1 VDKRHGDFRI
11 SHEQGRSLNLGCTPH
26 QPARLSKA
34 NAFITA
40 PGDLT
45 AGRQDMRTLTM
56 TNIQLPDVSV
66 TMALVAS
73 LQDSLPNFGRIVDQ
87 FGHPAPALRK
97 LGLVHWE
104 NGRFDTAARTF
115 EASLSLTPED
125 PDLWRDLA
133 SVYSASDRDEQALT
147 AIRMSLELDP
157 HSAQSW
163 QTLAAVADRLDDI
176 ETSED
181 AYRRTIALNPKAPA
195 AHLGLGLLLFRKKH
209 YPEALAAVQ
218 ASVALDPVNGLA
230 HFALGHL
237 SFIACDFAGCARAF
251 DEAARLT
258 LPLDPLTRQKRA
270 RALTFQAMIEGRVQE
285 ALQHYNEIAGEDR
298 EDLDIIARDAFSV
311 LSASGHL
318 EAAAEIGRMRLSEKP
333 DDPVRRYLLDVVLG
347 RSMMAAPTDYI
358 ENYFDQFAPQFD
370 SKLIETLQYNAP
382 RQMAKLVAG
391 HRTSFRHML
400 DLGCGTGLAAG
411 ELLPLGASL
420 TGVDISSGMLAEA
433 AKRGLYT
440 ELVKAEAVAY
450 LKEAS
455 NRFDL
460 IFAADSLIYFG
471 DLGPLLRAA
480 ADAMVQGGLFAL
492 SIELAAGDGFVLQ
505 PSGRFAHSLD
515 HLKAEAVDFVILES
529 VESTIRLEAGRPVP
543 GLYVVMERC

>member
-1 VDKRHGDFRI
+1 
-11 SHEQGRSLNLGCTPH
+11 
-26 QPARLSKA
+26 
-34 NAFITA
+34 
-40 PGDLT
+40 
-45 AGRQDMRTLTM
+45 M

-66 TMALVAS
+66 TLALVAS
-73 LQDSLPNFGRIVDQ
+73 LEASLPDFGRIVDQ

-115 EASLSLTPED
+115 EAALSLVPED

-147 AIRMSLELDP
+147 AIRMALEIDP

-163 QTLAAVADRLDDI
+163 QTLASVADRLDDA
-176 ETSED
+176 ETAET
-181 AYRRTIALNPKAPA
+181 AYRRTIALNPIAAA

-209 YPEALAAVQ
+209 YDGALAAVR
-218 ASVALDPVNGLA
+218 ASVELDPVNGLS
-230 HFALGHL
+230 HYALGHL
-237 SFIACDFAGCARAF
+237 SFIASDFASCVRAF

-258 LPLDPLTRQKRA
+258 LELDPPTRQKRA

-285 ALQHYNEIAGEDR
+285 ALQNYSVIAGEDR

-318 EAAAEIGRMRLSEKP
+318 AAAAEIGRMRLAEKP
-333 DDPVRRYLLDVVLG
+333 DDPVRRYLLDAVLG
-347 RSMMAAPTDYI
+347 RSMTAAPTDYI

-370 SKLIETLQYNAP
+370 GKLLETLQYNAP
-382 RQMAKLVAG
+382 CQMAKLVAG
-391 HRTSFRHML
+391 HRAGFQNML
-400 DLGCGTGLAAG
+400 DLGCGTGLAAQ
-411 ELLPLGASL
+411 ELKPFGSTL
-420 TGVDISSGMLAEA
+420 TGVDLSSGMLAEA
-433 AKRGLYT
+433 AKRGGYT

-450 LKEAS
+450 LEATP

-480 ADAMVQGGLFAL
+480 AGAMVQGGLFAF
-492 SIELAAGDGFVLQ
+492 SVEVAAGDGFTLQ

-515 HLKAEAVDFVILES
+515 HLKAAALDFVILE
-529 VESTIRLEAGRPVP
+529 VAESNIRLEAGRPVP
-543 GLYVVMERC
+543 GLYVIMERR